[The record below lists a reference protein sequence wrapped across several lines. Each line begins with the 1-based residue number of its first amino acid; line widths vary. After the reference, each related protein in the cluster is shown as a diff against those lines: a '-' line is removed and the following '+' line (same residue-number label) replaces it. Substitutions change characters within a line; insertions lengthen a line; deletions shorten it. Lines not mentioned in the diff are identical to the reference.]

1 MSLASPPGKILEF
14 YSIRKEANS
23 LVRLGLPVI
32 GAQLTQVAM
41 NFVDTV
47 MAGNL
52 SALALAAV
60 AVGGSLWMAVAICI
74 MGGMMAVTASVS
86 QLFGAQK
93 KAEVGKFVRQALWLS
108 QVVALIA
115 FGVVRH
121 TDSILVWL
129 KIDPAIIPITLS
141 YIDAITWGLPALC
154 AFIVFRYFSE
164 GVSMTRPILFI
175 GLIGLLTNISHKHMS
190 PFS

>member
-60 AVGGSLWMAVAICI
+60 AVASLRAMQSPLQMLPNRRVEHNRAR
-74 MGGMMAVTASVS
+74 AVTTTPV
-86 QLFGAQK
+86 
-93 KAEVGKFVRQALWLS
+93 
-108 QVVALIA
+108 
-115 FGVVRH
+115 
-121 TDSILVWL
+121 
-129 KIDPAIIPITLS
+129 
-141 YIDAITWGLPALC
+141 
-154 AFIVFRYFSE
+154 
-164 GVSMTRPILFI
+164 
-175 GLIGLLTNISHKHMS
+175 
-190 PFS
+190 